1 MSLFHFKE
9 FIVDQSNCPMKI
21 NTDGVLLG
29 AMANINDATKILD
42 IGTGTGV
49 IALMLAQRNREA
61 EIDALDIDLNAFER
75 AQSNFENS
83 IFHNKLKAFH
93 FGFKEYFDVNPL
105 LKYDLIVSNP
115 PFFLNALPSPNQTKN
130 LARHTDVN
138 FFTDLIQYA
147 CNHLNPNGI
156 LEMVLPLD
164 ISQMLQNIAGSYQ
177 LYLIKCVEI
186 KSFDTKAP
194 FRHVVSFSRKNHLEN
209 ITKETFCIYEA
220 EGIHSLPYK
229 KLLKNFFKIF

>member
-1 MSLFHFKE
+1 
-9 FIVDQSNCPMKI
+9 MKI

-29 AMANINDATKILD
+29 AMAHVNDAAKILD

-49 IALMLAQRNREA
+49 IALMLAQRNRDA

-75 AQSNFENS
+75 AKSNFEKS
-83 IFHNKLKAFH
+83 IFHANLKVFH

-130 LARHTDVN
+130 LARHTNLN
-138 FFTDLIQYA
+138 FFIDLIQYA
-147 CNHLNPNGI
+147 SNHLNPNGI

-164 ISQMLQNIAGSYQ
+164 ISFMLQDMASSYQ

-194 FRHVVSFSRKNHLEN
+194 FRHILSFSKNNKLEN

-229 KLLKNFFKIF
+229 TLLKNFFKIF